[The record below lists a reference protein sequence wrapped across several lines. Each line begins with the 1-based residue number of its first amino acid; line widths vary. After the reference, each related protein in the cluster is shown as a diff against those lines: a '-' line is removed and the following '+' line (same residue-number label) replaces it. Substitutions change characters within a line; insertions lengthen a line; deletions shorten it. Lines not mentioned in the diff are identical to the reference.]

1 MGGEDETLQL
11 LLSFFSPLPRGDSAI
26 PAFGKEQLG
35 EIIGNQLFGR
45 ISVVQAMML
54 DAVKDAQRQFPSVI
68 YYREQAAQ
76 LITVG
81 DKGLNL
87 KNVVKLQS
95 GL

>member
-1 MGGEDETLQL
+1 M
-11 LLSFFSPLPRGDSAI
+11 LSFFSPLPKGDAAI

-68 YYREQAAQ
+68 YYREEAAQ
-76 LITVG
+76 MITVG
-81 DKGLNL
+81 DKG
-87 KNVVKLQS
+87 
-95 GL
+95 